1 MENIAYLFPGQG
13 SQYVGMGKDLYDN
26 YEVAREVFDEASESL
41 QMDLKKLCFE
51 GPADKLGLTE
61 FSQPAILTVSYAAY
75 RVYEKLF
82 NLKPVV
88 LAGHSL
94 GEYSALVVSKALK
107 FFDVVKVVKARGK
120 FMQSAVPLGIGTMAA
135 ILGLGREKVEEACKE
150 ATDEA
155 YVQPANYNC
164 PGQIVISGYVKGVD
178 IASDISRVKGAVK
191 TIKLSVS
198 APFHSKLMEPAA
210 EKLASHFDYVEIS
223 DPEIPV
229 ISNVDAEPN
238 YSKNTLKELLVKQ
251 VSNAVKW
258 EDSMKKTISDFK
270 VSRVIEFGPGR
281 VLCGLMRKIDRKI
294 KVLNLE
300 NCANLNKIEK
310 EVKNAS

>member
-13 SQYVGMGKDLYDN
+13 SQYVGMGKELYDN
-26 YEVAREVFDEASESL
+26 FQIAKDVFHEANESL

-51 GPADKLGLTE
+51 GPAEKLSLTE
-61 FSQPAILTVSYAAY
+61 YAQPAILTVSYAAY
-75 RVYEKLF
+75 KVYEQLF
-82 NLKPVV
+82 NIKPVA

-135 ILGLGREKVEEACKE
+135 ILGLGREKVEEACYE
-150 ATDEA
+150 AADEA

-178 IASDISRVKGAVK
+178 VASKISRIKGAVK
-191 TIKLSVS
+191 TVKLAVS

-210 EKLASHFDYVEIS
+210 EKLASQFEYVQIS

-229 ISNVDAEPN
+229 ISNVDALPN
-238 YSKNTLKELLVKQ
+238 YSKNTLRDLLVKQ

-258 EDSMKKTISDFK
+258 EDSMKRIVEDFN

-281 VLCGLMRKIDRKI
+281 VLCGLMRKINRKI

-300 NCANLNKIEK
+300 NNANLNKIEK